1 MVPAAPHEPY
11 CAVRVIAQRP
21 IPAMRPSLD
30 AGEVLAPRDI
40 LLVVRFT
47 RNWIHYGF
55 MVHTIICVVIAA
67 VEGLM
72 GR

>member
-1 MVPAAPHEPY
+1 MRAAVPAL
-11 CAVRVIAQRP
+11 RP
-21 IPAMRPSLD
+21 I
-30 AGEVLAPRDI
+30 AGTSEVLAPRDV

-55 MVHTIICVVIAA
+55 IAHTVVCIVIAA
-67 VEGLM
+67 MEGLL

>member
-1 MVPAAPHEPY
+1 
-11 CAVRVIAQRP
+11 
-21 IPAMRPSLD
+21 MRP
-30 AGEVLAPRDI
+30 GLAPANVLEPSAI

-55 MVHTIICVVIAA
+55 MTHTLVCVVIAA

>member
-1 MVPAAPHEPY
+1 
-11 CAVRVIAQRP
+11 VRVLLALPQVFDIRP
-21 IPAMRPSLD
+21 NPATSS
-30 AGEVLAPRDI
+30 EVLAPRDI

-55 MVHTIICVVIAA
+55 ITHTVICVVIAA
-67 VEGLM
+67 VEGLL

>member
-1 MVPAAPHEPY
+1 VRVVLALRSVPAT
-11 CAVRVIAQRP
+11 RP
-21 IPAMRPSLD
+21 GLATD
-30 AGEVLAPRDI
+30 EVLAARDI

-55 MVHTIICVVIAA
+55 MTHTVVCVVIAA

>member
-1 MVPAAPHEPY
+1 MRVVLALSPVPAA
-11 CAVRVIAQRP
+11 
-21 IPAMRPSLD
+21 RPSLA

-55 MVHTIICVVIAA
+55 IAHTVVCVVIAA
-67 VEGLM
+67 VEGLL

>member
-1 MVPAAPHEPY
+1 M
-11 CAVRVIAQRP
+11 
-21 IPAMRPSLD
+21 
-30 AGEVLAPRDI
+30 GEVLGTRDV

-55 MVHTIICVVIAA
+55 IAHTVVCVVIAA
-67 VEGLM
+67 VEGLL

>member
-1 MVPAAPHEPY
+1 VRVVLAPRPVPAP
-11 CAVRVIAQRP
+11 
-21 IPAMRPSLD
+21 RPSP
-30 AGEVLAPRDI
+30 ATGEVLAPRDL

-55 MVHTIICVVIAA
+55 MAHTVVCVVIAA
-67 VEGLM
+67 VEGVL

>member
-1 MVPAAPHEPY
+1 
-11 CAVRVIAQRP
+11 VRVVLALRQVSAIRHS
-21 IPAMRPSLD
+21 PASSS
-30 AGEVLAPRDI
+30 EVLAPGDI

-55 MVHTIICVVIAA
+55 MTHTVICVVIAA
-67 VEGLM
+67 VEGLL

>member
-1 MVPAAPHEPY
+1 VRAVLALLPVPAT
-11 CAVRVIAQRP
+11 
-21 IPAMRPSLD
+21 RPSPATD
-30 AGEVLAPRDI
+30 EVLAPRDI

-55 MVHTIICVVIAA
+55 LAHTVLCVVIAA
-67 VEGLM
+67 VEGVL